1 MFKNHKNYMKL
12 RNKINEQ
19 ENSHS
24 EMFDTISKKLTDH
37 NFIQSAIE
45 LSTEIEGKSASKHK
59 TKSGSKAKG
68 EGGNTVSSSS
78 EAGMSDADVKCYE
91 SKFGDMEGKTGRE
104 HYLEYGQDEGRW
116 PHCAQNLTEYMS
128 QRLLDTNPDLQHK
141 FGRSSGI
148 ARTLAAEYWVDYGY
162 KQDNRSTEVP

>member
-45 LSTEIEGKSASKHK
+45 ISSEVLGKSSSKTASRSKSK
-59 TKSGSKAKG
+59 TKGSQ
-68 EGGNTVSSSS
+68 GGNTVSSFS

-91 SKFGDMEGKTGRE
+91 ARFNDLEGKNGRE
-104 HYLEYGQDEGRW
+104 HFLEYGQDEGRW
-116 PHCAQNLTEYMS
+116 NHCAMNLTDYM
-128 QRLLDTNPDLQHK
+128 
-141 FGRSSGI
+141 
-148 ARTLAAEYWVDYGY
+148 A
-162 KQDNRSTEVP
+162 